1 MVVMV
6 EVVVENVDHCLFPHL
21 LPLDFHTAVQ
31 VD

>member
-21 LPLDFHTAVQ
+21 PLDFHTAVQ